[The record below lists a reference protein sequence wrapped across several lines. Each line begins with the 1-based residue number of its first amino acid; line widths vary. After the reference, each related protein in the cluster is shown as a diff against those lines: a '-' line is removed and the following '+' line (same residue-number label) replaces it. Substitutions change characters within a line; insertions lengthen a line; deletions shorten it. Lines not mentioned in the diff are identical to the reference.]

1 MKFHHGIRV
10 ASNLIYL
17 DRSRIIGDNQTMKK
31 ISILSIV
38 IFLACVPKSEIAQ
51 PRVLEQKPLISEK
64 VATGELRALYSGL
77 IEAMHSELKRGM
89 KLRLF
94 DYPSPYY
101 ISYLL
106 KDSENISF
114 SASNGAIIWQNNSPQ
129 RTVYTE
135 VRVGDY
141 NFDSSLSK
149 GDAMPFQGGDFY
161 SYYAPLEDNPFA
173 MKRVLWLLTDQEYKQ
188 AVSNYLSNKAK
199 NVYKVEKEPVPSFS
213 KEEPVKFEGS
223 ESALNI
229 TINSLREKVKWLSEQ
244 FNKYQ
249 DIIESEVRGDIRK
262 KTKIYINSEG
272 SEILTQN
279 AVLTIYI
286 NAETK
291 ADDGMPLSNFRL
303 YSVVDEKNLPTDEQ
317 MLQDIKV
324 LVKELKELKDA
335 EEMQPYTGPAILS
348 AEVAGVFFHE
358 VLGHRLEGERQK
370 DEQEGMTFSEKV
382 GTQILPDFLTVIDD
396 PTMKEF
402 NGLAL
407 TGHYL
412 FDDEGVKSR
421 RVVLIENGILRNF
434 LMSRTP
440 IKGFVHSN
448 GHGRND
454 TIQKPM
460 GRMGNFIIQST
471 NAKSQDELIKMLID
485 ECKKQGKPYGFI
497 IERASA
503 GETNTSRYGFQAF
516 KGVPL
521 LVYKVF
527 TSDGHKELV
536 RGVEIVGTPLTV
548 LNKIIA
554 TGNDEQVFNGYCGAE
569 SGFIPVSVISPSIL
583 VKEIELQKTSQ
594 QKSRP
599 PILSPPSP

>member
-1 MKFHHGIRV
+1 MNKVFLFLV
-10 ASNLIYL
+10 VVF
-17 DRSRIIGDNQTMKK
+17 
-31 ISILSIV
+31 LS
-38 IFLACVPKSEIAQ
+38 CVPKSEIAL
-51 PRVLEQKPLISEK
+51 PRGLEQKPLISEK
-64 VATGELRALYSGL
+64 VSRDELKSKYINIL
-77 IEAMHSELKRGM
+77 EAMRTELKRGM

-106 KDSENISF
+106 KDSENISY
-114 SASNGAIIWQNNSPQ
+114 SASNGAIIWQSNSPQ

-149 GDAMPFQGGDFY
+149 GDTMPFREGGY
-161 SYYAPLEDNPFA
+161 HSYYAPLEDNPLA

-213 KEEPVKFEGS
+213 KEVDVRFEGS
-223 ESALNI
+223 ESVLNI
-229 TINSLREKVKWLSEQ
+229 TDSSLREKVRWLSGQ
-244 FNKYQ
+244 FNKYP

-262 KTKIYINSEG
+262 KTMIYINSES

-279 AVLTIYI
+279 VVLTIYI

-317 MLQDIKV
+317 MLQDIEV
-324 LVKELKELKDA
+324 LVKELLELKRA
-335 EEMQPYTGPAILS
+335 EEMQPYTGPTILS

-382 GTQILPDFLTVIDD
+382 GTEILPDFLTVIDD

-402 NGLAL
+402 NGIAL

-412 FDDEGVKSR
+412 FDDEGVKSQ
-421 RVVLIENGILRNF
+421 RVVLIDNGILKNF

-440 IKGFVHSN
+440 IKGFAHSN

-460 GRMGNFIIQST
+460 GRMGNFIIQSA

-548 LNKIIA
+548 LNKILA
-554 TGNDEQVFNGYCGAE
+554 TGNDEKVFNGYCGAE

-599 PILSPPSP
+599 PILPPPGT

>member
-1 MKFHHGIRV
+1 MKRI
-10 ASNLIYL
+10 LIFV
-17 DRSRIIGDNQTMKK
+17 GV
-31 ISILSIV
+31 IL
-38 IFLACVPKSEIAQ
+38 LACVPKSEIVVS
-51 PRVLEQKPLISEK
+51 RGLEQKPLVSEAK
-64 VATGELRALYSGL
+64 ETGELIFKYTGL
-77 IEAMHSELKRGM
+77 IEAMQEELKRGM
-89 KLRLF
+89 KLKLF

-106 KDSENISF
+106 KDSENITY
-114 SASNGAIIWQNNSPQ
+114 SASNGAIIWESTSPQ

-141 NFDSSLSK
+141 NFDSSVSK
-149 GDAMPFQGGDFY
+149 GDAMPFRGGDYY
-161 SYYAPLEDNPFA
+161 SFYAPLEDNYLA
-173 MKRVLWLLTDQEYKQ
+173 MRRILWLLTDQEYKE

-199 NVYKVEKEPVPSFS
+199 RVYRIEKDEVPSFS
-213 KEEPVKFEGS
+213 KEKPVSFAGKDFS
-223 ESALNI
+223 INI
-229 TINSLREKVKWLSEQ
+229 NKENLREKIKWLSEQ
-244 FNKYQ
+244 FIKYP
-249 DIIESEVRGDIRK
+249 DIIESEVRGDLRK
-262 KTKIYINSEG
+262 KTVIFINSEG
-272 SEILTQN
+272 SEIITGS

-291 ADDGMPLSNFRL
+291 ADDGMPLRNFRM
-303 YSVVDEKNLPTDEQ
+303 YSVIDEKNLPPDHQILE
-317 MLQDIKV
+317 DIET
-324 LVKELKELKDA
+324 LVNELRELRKA
-335 EEMQPYTGPAILS
+335 QEMQPYTGPAILS

-370 DEQEGMTFSEKV
+370 DEQEGMTFTDKV
-382 GTQILPDFLTVIDD
+382 GTQILPEFLTIIDD
-396 PTMKEF
+396 PTLREY
-402 NGLAL
+402 NNVIL

-412 FDDEGVKSR
+412 FDDEGVEAQ
-421 RVVLIENGILRNF
+421 RVVLVENGILKNF

-440 IKGFVHSN
+440 IKGFTRSN
-448 GHGRND
+448 GHGRNESV
-454 TIQKPM
+454 QKPM

-471 NAKSQDELIKMLID
+471 NRKSSDELVKILIE

-527 TSDGHKELV
+527 VSDGHKELV

-554 TGNDEQVFNGYCGAE
+554 TGDDEQVFNGYCGAE
-569 SGFIPVSVISPSIL
+569 SGFIPVSVVSPSIL
-583 VKEIELQKTSQ
+583 VQEIELQKSSQ

-599 PILSPPSP
+599 PILPPPSLIKTQ

>member
-1 MKFHHGIRV
+1 MKRFF
-10 ASNLIYL
+10 L
-17 DRSRIIGDNQTMKK
+17 
-31 ISILSIV
+31 LSIWV
-38 IFLACVPKSEIAQ
+38 FLACVPKSEIAV
-51 PRVLEQKPLISEK
+51 PSPLEQKPL
-64 VATGELRALYSGL
+64 TGERVTGEKLRSRYAGL
-77 IEAMHSELKRGM
+77 IEAMQRELKRGM
-89 KLRLF
+89 KLKLF

-106 KDSENISF
+106 KDSENVTF
-114 SASNGAIIWQNNSPQ
+114 SASNGAIIWQNRSPQ

-149 GDAMPFQGGDFY
+149 GEAMPFQDGDFY
-161 SYYAPLEDNPFA
+161 SYYAPLEDNPLA
-173 MKRVLWLLTDQEYKQ
+173 MRRVLWLLTDQEYKQ

-199 NVYKVEKEPVPSFS
+199 NVYKVEKENIPSFS
-213 KEEPVKFEGS
+213 KETPVKFEGS
-223 ESALNI
+223 DSVLNI
-229 TINSLREKVKWLSEQ
+229 TEDSLREKVKWLSSQ
-244 FNKYQ
+244 FNKYP

-262 KTKIYINSEG
+262 KTIIYINSEG
-272 SEILTQN
+272 SEIITRHS
-279 AVLTIYI
+279 VLTIYI
-286 NAETK
+286 NAKTR

-303 YSVVDEKNLPTDEQ
+303 YSVVDERNLPTDEQ
-317 MLQDIKV
+317 MLQDIEV
-324 LVKELKELKDA
+324 LVKELQELKRA

-348 AEVAGVFFHE
+348 PEVAGVFFHE

-370 DEQEGMTFSEKV
+370 DEQEGMTFRDKV
-382 GTQILPDFLTVIDD
+382 NTAILPDFLTVIDD
-396 PTMKEF
+396 PTLKEF
-402 NGLAL
+402 KGIAL

-412 FDDEGVKSR
+412 FDDEGVR
-421 RVVLIENGILRNF
+421 AQRVILVENGILKNF

-440 IKGFVHSN
+440 IKGFLRSN

-454 TIQKPM
+454 TVQKPM
-460 GRMGNFIIQST
+460 GRMGNFIIEST
-471 NAKSQDELIKMLID
+471 NRKSKDELIKMLLD
-485 ECKKQGKPYGFI
+485 ECRRQGKPYGFI

-554 TGNDEQVFNGYCGAE
+554 TGDDEEVFNGYCGAE
-569 SGFIPVSVISPSIL
+569 SGFIPVSVIAPSIL
-583 VKEIELQKTSQ
+583 VKEIELQRSSQ

-599 PILSPPSP
+599 PILPPPGE